1 MSILVIFRKPEFG
14 VIQCY
19 QTGKDKNW
27 WKMSK
32 WKWNIWVDKSSL
44 KMPKCDIFCEF
55 KPLWRR
61 WCGSKKCEL
70 CACET
75 LLLLN
80 GWFLINGSVQPGQ
93 PTRKNENERCDDVKK
108 YLPTHKSNT
117 AYCHITLDFSYH
129 FLCSFFSG
137 KLSKDRI
144 ENGESINRKRFRKGE
159 KTGKLLVKM
168 VRCLK

>member
-1 MSILVIFRKPEFG
+1 MSGQKFIKDAKNCQFG
-14 VIQCY
+14 WFFSY

-32 WKWNIWVDKSSL
+32 WKWNIWVDKRPL

-80 GWFLINGSVQPGQ
+80 GWFLINGSDQPEKMKMKDAMMSRNICRLISLI
-93 PTRKNENERCDDVKK
+93 P
-108 YLPTHKSNT
+108 LI
-117 AYCHITLDFSYH
+117 ATLLET

-144 ENGESINRKRFRKGE
+144 ENGESINRKRFVKAE